1 MDFVS
6 GLVVYVLLW
15 WWVFLMS
22 LPFGVR
28 LLAEPEQG
36 HATSAPVRPMLLHK
50 MAASTVIAGGL
61 FVLIYLVIDSGVISF
76 EPGLTAH

>member
-28 LLAEPEQG
+28 PPIEPEQG

-61 FVLIYLVIDSGVISF
+61 FVLIYFVIDSGVFSF
-76 EPGLTAH
+76 QP

>member
-6 GLVVYVLLW
+6 GLVVFLLLW

-28 LLAEPEQG
+28 TLDTPEAG
-36 HATSAPVRPMLLHK
+36 HAPSAPARPMLWRKVLVTTII
-50 MAASTVIAGGL
+50 AAVLTV
-61 FVLIYLVIDSGVISF
+61 LVNWIISAQIISF
-76 EPGLTAH
+76 DMPTG

>member
-6 GLVVYVLLW
+6 TLVVFLLLW

-28 LLAEPEQG
+28 TVETPEAG
-36 HATSAPVRPMLLHK
+36 HAPSAPARPMLWRKVLVTTII
-50 MAASTVIAGGL
+50 ASALTV
-61 FVLIYLVIDSGVISF
+61 LVNWIISAQIISF
-76 EPGLTAH
+76 GMSAG

>member
-6 GLVVYVLLW
+6 GVVVYLLLW

-28 LLAEPEQG
+28 TEANPEAG
-36 HATSAPVRPMLLHK
+36 HAPSTPARPMLWRK
-50 MAASTVIAGGL
+50 MGITTAIAAVLTTVIHLIISSEIITLGIAGG
-61 FVLIYLVIDSGVISF
+61 
-76 EPGLTAH
+76 

>member
-6 GLVVYVLLW
+6 GVVVYLLLW

-28 LLAEPEQG
+28 IEDNPEAG
-36 HATSAPVRPMLLHK
+36 HATSAPARPMLWRKIGVTL
-50 MAASTVIAGGL
+50 S
-61 FVLIYLVIDSGVISF
+61 LIHI
-76 EPGLTAH
+76 

>member
-6 GLVVYVLLW
+6 GVVVYLLLW

-28 LLAEPEQG
+28 TEANPEAG
-36 HATSAPVRPMLLHK
+36 HAPSAPARPMLWRK
-50 MAASTVIAGGL
+50 MGIATVIAAVLTTVIHLIISSEIITLGIAGG
-61 FVLIYLVIDSGVISF
+61 
-76 EPGLTAH
+76 

>member
-6 GLVVYVLLW
+6 GLVVFLLLW

-28 LLAEPEQG
+28 TVDTPETG
-36 HATSAPVRPMLLHK
+36 HAPSAPARPMLWRKVLVTTII
-50 MAASTVIAGGL
+50 ASALTV
-61 FVLIYLVIDSGVISF
+61 LVNWSISAQIISF
-76 EPGLTAH
+76 GMSAG

>member
-6 GLVVYVLLW
+6 GLVVYILLW

-28 LLAEPEQG
+28 LPAEPEQG
-36 HATSAPVRPMLLHK
+36 HATSAPTKPMLWRK
-50 MAASTVIAGGL
+50 IAATTLIASGL
-61 FVLIYLVIDSGVISF
+61 FVVVCLVIDSGVISF
-76 EPGLTAH
+76 QPE

>member
-6 GLVVYVLLW
+6 GLVVFLLLW

-28 LLAEPEQG
+28 TVDRPETG
-36 HATSAPVRPMLLHK
+36 HASSAPARPMLWRKVLV
-50 MAASTVIAGGL
+50 TTIIAGAL
-61 FVLIYLVIDSGVISF
+61 TVLVNWIIAAQIISF
-76 EPGLTAH
+76 GMLAG